1 MKPEYRGLER
11 TVSKEVKPMYKEKFI
26 VDSID
31 KVIKLFSDDKCST
44 SKLERTIYQIQGKMI
59 RAVLGKKLTVIE
71 FVNTDDILTKF
82 LNRKREL
89 CAG

>member
-1 MKPEYRGLER
+1 
-11 TVSKEVKPMYKEKFI
+11 MYKEKFI

-71 FVNTDDILTKF
+71 FVNTDDILTRF